1 LWNRNGSPPQQID
14 SYGINNVYFAPNSRL
29 LASTQTDKTIRLWTI
44 GGNPIKT
51 LRGHNAAVNKIAFS
65 SDSKQLISGS
75 LDNTVRLWQVAG
87 SNEKS
92 ISLVGR
98 HPSGVYNVHFSPDNK
113 VITSISTTYDPS
125 NLSNPSKIDRY
136 DIQFWNR
143 SGKPLS
149 PFGGKDVDPAIL
161 SVMFSS
167 KDLFINSAI
176 ISSSDKNDTEPDKNG
191 TDSVG
196 FSSDHRIINLVS
208 RNENSN
214 VSIQFLGQDGRSL
227 RKLSE
232 TQVRQVSFSPD
243 GRSVVLAKEQSYTL
257 RLWNFEGKL
266 ISTIPGLNSTVNS
279 VSFSPH
285 QTIAIG
291 NDSGIVELWS
301 WNGTLIKSLKGH
313 TEKVN
318 SVVFSP
324 DGNLLAS
331 ASDDKTVRLWKSDGT
346 LIRQLDGHAAA
357 VLNVI
362 FSPDSKTLVSSN

>member
-232 TQVRQVSFSPD
+232 TQVRQVSFSP
-243 GRSVVLAKEQSYTL
+243 
-257 RLWNFEGKL
+257 
-266 ISTIPGLNSTVNS
+266 
-279 VSFSPH
+279 H